1 MSKIVFIIQ
10 VAPYAGEVFD
20 LGIKAIDELGNPT
33 TASFRLTD
41 GGTVNSPNSKVFA
54 LYLCTIFCVI
64 THNNVRVSTLS
75 KVKISV
81 ALTVI

>member
-1 MSKIVFIIQ
+1 MILHAQ

-41 GGTVNSPNSKVFA
+41 GGTVNSPNPKVV
-54 LYLCTIFCVI
+54 CTHYHNKICVI
-64 THNNVRVSTLS
+64 GTYTGNVHV
-75 KVKISV
+75 
-81 ALTVI
+81 

>member
-1 MSKIVFIIQ
+1 VHLVRNNVLLQ

-41 GGTVNSPNSKVFA
+41 GGTINSSNSKVFIWHCTCMYYA
-54 LYLCTIFCVI
+54 LGVDYDVLC
-64 THNNVRVSTLS
+64 
-75 KVKISV
+75 
-81 ALTVI
+81 A

>member
-1 MSKIVFIIQ
+1 MQ

-41 GGTVNSPNSKVFA
+41 DGTVNSPNSKV
-54 LYLCTIFCVI
+54 LHCIYYTLCDYL
-64 THNNVRVSTLS
+64 NVP
-75 KVKISV
+75 KQD
-81 ALTVI
+81 

>member
-1 MSKIVFIIQ
+1 MHLVKNHNDFLMQ

-41 GGTVNSPNSKVFA
+41 GGTVNSSNSKVFIWH
-54 LYLCTIFCVI
+54 CI
-64 THNNVRVSTLS
+64 
-75 KVKISV
+75 
-81 ALTVI
+81 